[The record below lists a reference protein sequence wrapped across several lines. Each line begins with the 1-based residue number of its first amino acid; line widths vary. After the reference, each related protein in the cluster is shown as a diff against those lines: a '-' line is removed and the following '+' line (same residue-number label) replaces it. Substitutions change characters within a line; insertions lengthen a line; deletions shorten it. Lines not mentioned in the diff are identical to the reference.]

1 VLFSAFAQCRGCG
14 LQVGWEGII
23 EVKSFTDAQNTMQL
37 TDRKKKSLRNT
48 VAGNALY
55 SKEFN
60 EMMPVFSEVS
70 LELALLGDR
79 LFSTVCVTDPKFE
92 TCDDVRRARDEVAD
106 QMIRLMQKWKA
117 A

>member
-1 VLFSAFAQCRGCG
+1 
-14 LQVGWEGII
+14 
-23 EVKSFTDAQNTMQL
+23 MQL

>member
-1 VLFSAFAQCRGCG
+1 
-14 LQVGWEGII
+14 
-23 EVKSFTDAQNTMQL
+23 MQL
-37 TDRKKKSLRNT
+37 TNRKKKSLRGT

-70 LELALLGDR
+70 LEFSLLADR
-79 LFSTVCVTDPKFE
+79 FFSTVCITDPSFE

-106 QMIRLMQKWKA
+106 KMIRLLQKWKTA
-117 A
+117 